1 MIKVENM
8 LEKYGIKLE
17 NGLETKIKDAGID
30 SLIFVR
36 LIIDIE
42 TEYEITFPDEELN
55 QKAYVVV
62 GDIEKYANSLFI
74 EKEK

>member
-1 MIKVENM
+1 M
-8 LEKYGIKLE
+8 LEKYGMKLE

-42 TEYEITFPDEELN
+42 TEYEITFPDEGLN
-55 QKAYVVV
+55 QKTYVVV
-62 GDIEKYANSLFI
+62 GDIEKYANSLFL

>member
-30 SLIFVR
+30 SFRSRSPTWVA
-36 LIIDIE
+36 
-42 TEYEITFPDEELN
+42 
-55 QKAYVVV
+55 KAFI
-62 GDIEKYANSLFI
+62 GCRRSRNS
-74 EKEK
+74 

>member
-42 TEYEITFPDEELN
+42 TEYEITFPDEGLN
-55 QKAYVVV
+55 QKLYVVV
-62 GDIEKYANSLFI
+62 GDIEKYANSLYL
-74 EKEK
+74 EKER